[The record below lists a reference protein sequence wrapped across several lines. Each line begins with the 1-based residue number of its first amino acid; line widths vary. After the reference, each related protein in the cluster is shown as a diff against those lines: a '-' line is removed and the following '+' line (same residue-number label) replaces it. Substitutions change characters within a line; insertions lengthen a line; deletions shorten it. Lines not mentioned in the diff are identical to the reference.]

1 MAALT
6 WREVSAPN
14 FGSSNELIRSADASM
29 NRAMGGLSDT
39 IKNLQVEQQ
48 LGADNSLLAKTMQI
62 QDPNQLRQALTSG
75 SLLQGVN
82 LAKVDPRVLETVNGR
97 VGQLLNQAATQQGI
111 DSSKQA
117 MDTNQYKQ
125 NRLVTENTAEDAAR
139 GELARSL
146 GLSGPLAQLS
156 TADQQ
161 GIAKTRSGLVSDRL
175 NQQGTSLMNEA
186 RAFNNTTS
194 KRDDA
199 ANQSA
204 TAEVTGLLERNA
216 TTDDLRR
223 DFEGTAFASPQAR
236 ANALKQLEQT
246 TGQRLYAPVDAEVPF
261 KGTKGGAPTGS
272 GGAGDPSS
280 SVAKAALQDLGRRTS
295 QNNSVGIVADIEKN
309 LADTRSAPEVSK
321 GIVEL
326 FPGSDQGKIN
336 GMITRA
342 MSRNPGL
349 SAADVGSALTRSTTG
364 NWLGSTGV
372 GEGLSVDDQTFQAT
386 LNDLAAG
393 KADYSSAQNQRVR
406 AAGARISKADENLA
420 SAKANLTKLLGRSN
434 SQTSIDTSA
443 AEDKV
448 ERMEQALADA
458 VQRSKEDEL
467 FQPVYKKPVDR
478 QANGGRPERNRAFK
492 RPDR

>member
-146 GLSGPLAQLS
+146 GLSGSLANLP

-186 RAFNNTTS
+186 RAFNNSTT

-199 ANQSA
+199 ATQNA
-204 TAEVTGLLERNA
+204 VGKVNDLVANNA
-216 TTDDLRR
+216 TIDDLRR
-223 DFEGTAFASPQAR
+223 NFGETQFGSPQEQSV
-236 ANALKQLEQT
+236 ALQQLERVV
-246 TGQRLYAPVDAEVPF
+246 GQKLYPPIDAATPTSGGRAQQGSAPA
-261 KGTKGGAPTGS
+261 GSGGS
-272 GGAGDPSS
+272 GGASS
-280 SVAKAALQDLGRRTS
+280 PIAQAALQDIGRYTS
-295 QNNSVGIVADIEKN
+295 QRDAVGVVADIEKN
-309 LADTRSAPEVSK
+309 LDNTSSAPEVSK
-321 GIVEL
+321 LIAESI
-326 FPGSDQGKIN
+326 PGAVQGDIN
-336 GMITRA
+336 TMITDA
-342 MSRNPGL
+342 QSRYPDL
-349 SAADVGSALTRSTTG
+349 SAADIGSAISRSTTG
-364 NWLGSTGV
+364 NFFGSTSVGDVGV
-372 GEGLSVDDQTFQAT
+372 DRSRFNAMLDSIST
-386 LNDLAAG
+386 G
-393 KADYSSAQNQRVR
+393 KADYNSIENKRAR
-406 AAGARISKADENLA
+406 AAGAAVSKADEKLSDARTNLA
-420 SAKANLTKLLGRSN
+420 QVNQRAN
-434 SQTSIDTSA
+434 SQPGIDTSA
-443 AEDKV
+443 AEERV
-448 ERMEQALADA
+448 ERMEQALLDA
-458 VQRSKEDEL
+458 AERAREFTPDR
-467 FQPVYKKPVDR
+467 KKPATENER
-478 QANGGRPERNRAFK
+478 KRPERNRAFK